1 VLLYPFWLLGR
12 FYQGF
17 FSPLFGR
24 NRLSEPDML
33 RFMLRLPGFAAD
45 LFAGALIVRVLRQ
58 RRSLQFRSVL
68 FATVAYLFN
77 PALIFDSAYWGQTA
91 AIHTLF
97 MLLSLIAIEREAGAW
112 AGAMIPAAI
121 LTKPQALAIAPLVFL
136 LAWREGRLV
145 RFSTGAAVA
154 TLLITAPFVAAGG
167 FGDVVGQYRSTTKFS
182 PFIAANAHNFWWF
195 ISGGHGGIRD
205 TDSLGLMT
213 FRAIGLLLFTCAT
226 LMSLAIV
233 WRDRRMLFRAA
244 AYQSLAFF
252 MPNTQIHENHLLP
265 MFAPLAIAAALDGH
279 GWRIYGAFALTA
291 VANMALHDPDL
302 LTRFGYSAQE
312 IAYGPPAL
320 ALFRWFDAAIQMFL
334 FFVFTWQLAVS
345 LLRSFR
351 RTPSTVA

>member
-1 VLLYPFWLLGR
+1 MLPSDNPPVLLYPFWLLGR

-145 RFSTGAAVA
+145 RFSTGAVRR
-154 TLLITAPFVAAGG
+154 G
-167 FGDVVGQYRSTTKFS
+167 RR
-182 PFIAANAHNFWWF
+182 
-195 ISGGHGGIRD
+195 IRRRR
-205 TDSLGLMT
+205 
-213 FRAIGLLLFTCAT
+213 RAI
-226 LMSLAIV
+226 S
-233 WRDRRMLFRAA
+233 
-244 AYQSLAFF
+244 
-252 MPNTQIHENHLLP
+252 E
-265 MFAPLAIAAALDGH
+265 
-279 GWRIYGAFALTA
+279 
-291 VANMALHDPDL
+291 HD
-302 LTRFGYSAQE
+302 E
-312 IAYGPPAL
+312 
-320 ALFRWFDAAIQMFL
+320 
-334 FFVFTWQLAVS
+334 V
-345 LLRSFR
+345 
-351 RTPSTVA
+351 